1 MSVKLSRIAKKV
13 PLPVRAVRA
22 LAGVFGAHP
31 WFDPAGIAALKH
43 AYFPASRLWAAA
55 GEAGCDPQRFY
66 NAVPMTGRLEDR
78 DKLAH
83 ALASYEEARAA
94 VNAIEGEWQR
104 DFFGPVSTPVEYR
117 AAVEGARLR
126 LRHDY
131 NATRRAFA
139 PLIRRSPSRARF
151 SPPSVPFAESLYGS
165 ARAEP
170 SVLTRVP
177 DPMPPV
183 EVSRSFPAAAS
194 LDYWLRFRS
203 PSPRLADDVYARVH
217 EPFDVIDPPTVI
229 LGHGICVEYDHWRGI
244 VDEAP
249 TLVAAG
255 FRVIRPEAPWHGR
268 RVPLGFFG
276 GERII
281 SGFPLSLVDAVTGAV
296 REWAVLADWA
306 RETSRGPLAFAGQS
320 LGALTAQLAASA
332 AHDWP
337 ERLRPDALFL
347 VTPGADLAE
356 ATASG
361 VLASIFPGLSA
372 VESAGWTAELLKQY
386 TSLIE
391 PKRRPVMGPQR
402 IVAVIG
408 RRDSVLPVSG
418 AQKLIEDWC
427 VPEDNLFL
435 MDRGHFS
442 VPLSLIRDPRPL
454 ARFVSIL
461 KSCPAVTS
469 TLNPRSDD

>member
-1 MSVKLSRIAKKV
+1 M
-13 PLPVRAVRA
+13 RA

-31 WFDPAGIAALKH
+31 WFDSAGLAALKH
-43 AYFPASRLWAAA
+43 AFFPASRLWAAA
-55 GEAGCDPQRFY
+55 GEARGDQQRFY
-66 NAVPMTGRLEDR
+66 NAVPMAGRLEDR

-94 VNAIEGEWQR
+94 VNAIEAEWQR
-104 DFFGPVSTPVEYR
+104 DFFGPIATPIEYR
-117 AAVEGARLR
+117 TAVEGARLR

-139 PLIRRSPSRARF
+139 PLLRRSPPRARF
-151 SPPSVPFAESLYGS
+151 AAPSVAFAESIYGE
-165 ARAEP
+165 AFAHPAE
-170 SVLTRVP
+170 LTPAP

-183 EVSRSFPAAAS
+183 EASRAFPAAAS

-217 EPFDVIDPPTVI
+217 EPFGIIDPPTVI

-244 VDEAP
+244 IDETP
-249 TLVAAG
+249 SLVAAG

-268 RVPLGFFG
+268 RVPLGSYG

-281 SGFPLSLVDAVTGAV
+281 AGFPLSLVDAVTGAV

-306 RETSRGPLAFAGQS
+306 RQTSRGPLAFGGQS
-320 LGALTAQLAASA
+320 LGALTSQLAAAA
-332 AHDWP
+332 AHNWP

-347 VTPGADLAE
+347 VTTGGALAE
-356 ATASG
+356 ATANG
-361 VLASIFPGLSA
+361 VLANIFPGLA
-372 VESAGWTAELLKQY
+372 DVVRAGWTPELVHKYL
-386 TSLIE
+386 TLIE
-391 PKRRPVMGPQR
+391 PSRAPVTPPQR

-408 RRDSVLPVSG
+408 RRDSVLPVAG
-418 AQKLIEDWC
+418 AQRLIEEWC

-461 KSCPAVTS
+461 KQCPS
-469 TLNPRSDD
+469 SPSSFKSRSDD